1 MSYVERSPGLEF
13 LRAHNEDLFPDGI
26 VDGSVLVTNIAFGA
40 AALGAG
46 HVEIKDEQDW
56 WYVASESNWL
66 TRGLPDD
73 HGAEYLFR
81 EVVPFPELSPTSY
94 RPEIFVSVFAEQA
107 YLELNGEY
115 KQLLGEVI
123 AEPLPHVGVIP
134 PWCTYVLAF
143 RLASSID
150 LRR

>member
-1 MSYVERSPGLEF
+1 MSYIERPPGLEF
-13 LRAHNEDLFPDGI
+13 LRAHNSDLFPDGI

-56 WYVASESNWL
+56 WFVASESNWL

-73 HGAEYLFR
+73 RGAEHVFR

-94 RPEIFVSVFAEQA
+94 RPEIFVSVFADQA
-107 YLELNGEY
+107 YLDLNGEY
-115 KQLLGEVI
+115 KQLLGEVTP
-123 AEPLPHVGVIP
+123 EPLPHVGVIP